1 MDAENVFR
9 FFHYAWG
16 VSQRPSLFF
25 SLFHLYTGWFYSI
38 SMKESIVKADT
49 ISKKP
54 LVAEQRYI
62 KICVPILLVKDHRPG
77 Q

>member
-49 ISKKP
+49 ISKAFSSRTTLHYDLRADTP
-54 LVAEQRYI
+54 
-62 KICVPILLVKDHRPG
+62 C
-77 Q
+77 